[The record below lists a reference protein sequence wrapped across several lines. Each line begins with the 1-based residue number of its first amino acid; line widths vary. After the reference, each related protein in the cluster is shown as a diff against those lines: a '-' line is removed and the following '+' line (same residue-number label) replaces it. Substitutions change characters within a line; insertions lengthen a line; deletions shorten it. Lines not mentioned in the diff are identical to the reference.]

1 MHMPAAP
8 SDKPLRGGE
17 TTVVKAGI
25 IQHIGTGWD
34 NKAHRNAV
42 CQPDLM
48 RVRTAV

>member
-17 TTVVKAGI
+17 TTVVKVGI
-25 IQHIGTGWD
+25 IKHIGKGRD
-34 NKAHRNAV
+34 NKTHRTAF

-48 RVRTAV
+48 QVRTAV